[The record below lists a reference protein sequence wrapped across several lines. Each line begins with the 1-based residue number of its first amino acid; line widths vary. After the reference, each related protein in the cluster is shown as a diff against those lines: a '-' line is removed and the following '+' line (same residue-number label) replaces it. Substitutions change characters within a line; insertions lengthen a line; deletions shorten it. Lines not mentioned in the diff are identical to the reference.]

1 MNDITYSVAEQDW
14 NDKFYKHFKMI
25 KSMEKMKHLDPKF
38 SNAIERL
45 VLNTK
50 GVPERT
56 LSKRSR
62 TKTANRLYKGAR
74 GDDSTEKNRD
84 FGNEYSI
91 SQDKTDYLAKQSD
104 MIPDS
109 FELASSTYFED
120 EVEKHSISQ
129 FVNDGSYNYNI
140 TSKF

>member
-1 MNDITYSVAEQDW
+1 
-14 NDKFYKHFKMI
+14 
-25 KSMEKMKHLDPKF
+25 
-38 SNAIERL
+38 
-45 VLNTK
+45 
-50 GVPERT
+50 
-56 LSKRSR
+56 
-62 TKTANRLYKGAR
+62 
-74 GDDSTEKNRD
+74 
-84 FGNEYSI
+84 
-91 SQDKTDYLAKQSD
+91 